1 MQEHAV
7 RFVAAICCVLLTGTR
22 FALAAQPMAPAELPG
37 KGLAQHPFFY
47 AGEDKAQSMFIVKDG
62 KIAWSHTMPS
72 SRGEISDAFL
82 RANGNILFAHQFG
95 VTEISPQKS
104 IVWHLDAPPGREIH
118 TAQPLAGERVM
129 YVENGD
135 PPRSVVVSK
144 ATGKTDLE
152 FVLPVKNPKS
162 VHGQFRHV
170 RMTDRGTFLVAHMDL
185 GKVAEYDGKGNSVWS
200 VDVPS
205 PWSASRLPNGNTLI
219 TSNRTF
225 VREVDPAGKTVWEL
239 KQSDVPDYKLVGTQI
254 AVRLANGN
262 TLVNNWWNNW
272 SKKVDIDNPPVQ
284 ALEVT
289 KDKRVVWALR
299 SWKAP
304 ANLGPSTTIQLLD
317 EPAPAEDLKLP
328 EWK

>member
-1 MQEHAV
+1 
-7 RFVAAICCVLLTGTR
+7 
-22 FALAAQPMAPAELPG
+22 MAPAELPG
-37 KGLAQHPFFY
+37 KGLPQHPFFY
-47 AGEDKAQSMFIVKDG
+47 AGEDKLQNMFIVKDG
-62 KIAWSHTMPS
+62 KIVWSHTMPN

-95 VTEISPQKS
+95 VTEISPQKT
-104 IVWHLDAPPGREIH
+104 IVWHLDAPRGREIH

-135 PPRSVVVSK
+135 PPRLIVVNKV
-144 ATGKTDLE
+144 TGKTDLE
-152 FVLPVKNPKS
+152 FTLPVKNSKS
-162 VHGQFRHV
+162 VHGQFRHA
-170 RMTDRGTFLVAHMDL
+170 RMTDRGTFLLAHMDL

-219 TSNRTF
+219 TSNKTF
-225 VREVDPAGKTVWEL
+225 VREVDPAGKTGWEL
-239 KQSDVPDYKLVGTQI
+239 NQADVPDYKLVGTQL
-254 AVRLANGN
+254 AVRLVNGN

-272 SKKVDIDNPPVQ
+272 SKKVDVENPPVQ

-299 SWKAP
+299 SWKDP
-304 ANLGPSTTIQLLD
+304 AKLGPATTIQLLD

-328 EWK
+328 ESKLPPK

>member
-1 MQEHAV
+1 
-7 RFVAAICCVLLTGTR
+7 
-22 FALAAQPMAPAELPG
+22 MAPAELPG
-37 KGLAQHPFFY
+37 KGLAQHSFFY
-47 AGEDKAQSMFIVKDG
+47 AGEDKVQSMFIVKDG
-62 KIAWSHTMPS
+62 KVAWSHTMPDS
-72 SRGEISDAFL
+72 KGEISDAFL

-95 VTEISPQKS
+95 ITELSSKKT
-104 IVWHLDAPPGREIH
+104 IVWSLDAPRGREIH

-135 PPRSVVVSK
+135 PPKLKVVSK
-144 ATGKTDLE
+144 STGKTDLE
-152 FVLPVKNPKS
+152 FTLPVKNAKS
-162 VHGQFRHV
+162 VHGQFRHA

-185 GKVAEYDGKGNSVWS
+185 GKVAEYDAKGKEVWS

-205 PWSASRLPNGNTLI
+205 PWSASRLSNGNTLI

-225 VREVDPAGKTVWEL
+225 VREVDAAGKTVWEL
-239 KQSDVPDYKLVGTQI
+239 TQADVPDYKLVGTQL

-262 TLVNNWWNNW
+262 TLINNWWNNW
-272 SKKVDIDNPPVQ
+272 SKKVDAENPPVQ

-289 KDKRVVWALR
+289 QDKRVVWALR

-304 ANLGPSTTIQLLD
+304 ANLGPATTIQLLD

-328 EWK
+328 ESR